1 MEAAA
6 GPAVPGEPAVAS
18 TTATAAAAAEDA
30 AQPPPPP
37 QDGRAGL
44 WSVVIPT
51 YNRLPILRK
60 CLAALERQGCAA
72 TAGVNS
78 YEVVVVDDG
87 SEDGTVEHLEA
98 NAVEYSHVRLLRQA
112 HAGATAAR
120 NLGVA
125 SMLQPIR
132 HLLMGHLRLAVRA
145 WAYGFICSGALHLMA
160 AASGLL
166 EARGATIVFIDSDLV
181 VTPTFLCSHAR
192 ALQSAYERDGD
203 DRAFTYGR
211 VVNTSNFEDPT
222 AEPYKLTDLS
232 AAFFATGNI
241 AISKRRLLMA
251 GALLGPGSQGPFD
264 ADFSEYGWEDLELG
278 VRLKKQGARIQPC
291 PAAVGYHWHPAF
303 SVDQLPKLIEQERQR
318 GRNGL
323 RFYRKHPTLDVR
335 LMIQM
340 TPLHEGLWALLTLGG
355 LLNEESLRPTL
366 DALVQAGRPGLAAAL
381 LSPVLNWHTV
391 QALKA
396 ELRGF

>member
-1 MEAAA
+1 MRPAGVPKSAATRRSRRLRPSSRPKPAAA
-6 GPAVPGEPAVAS
+6 A
-18 TTATAAAAAEDA
+18 AAAAAEDA
-30 AQPPPPP
+30 AQPPPPS
-37 QDGRAGL
+37 QVGHAGL

-72 TAGVNS
+72 ADGVAS

-125 SMLQPIR
+125 
-132 HLLMGHLRLAVRA
+132 
-145 WAYGFICSGALHLMA
+145 
-160 AASGLL
+160 

-181 VTPTFLCSHAR
+181 VTPTFLSSHAR
-192 ALQSAYERDGD
+192 ALQSAYKRDGD
-203 DRAFTYGR
+203 DRAFTYGH

-232 AAFFATGNI
+232 AAFFATGNV

-396 ELRGF
+396 ELRVC